1 MIETPKNV
9 TDGVGR
15 LDELIS
21 RHIYGVKEETR
32 YGSTYLPYNY
42 FATTN
47 SGMIHDLPGAP
58 FTMRAY
64 SWGDCIDPIDTGTL
78 DWEYCKNPKCRACE
92 PNFSHPAS
100 DLELRWYKH
109 SERGEECNREISY
122 EEWRKIE
129 RECEDWILTQDQKE
143 PY

>member
-1 MIETPKNV
+1 MIETPKYV

-21 RHIYGVKEETR
+21 SHIYGVKEVTR
-32 YGSTYLPYNY
+32 YGSTYLPSDY

-47 SGMIHDLPGAP
+47 SGMVHDLPGAP

-64 SWGDCIDPIDTGTL
+64 SWADCSGWEEYDG
-78 DWEYCKNPKCRACE
+78 EYCSNPKCRACE

-100 DLELRWYKH
+100 GLELRWYKH
-109 SERGEECNREISY
+109 SERGEECNRDVSY

-129 RECEDWILTQDQKE
+129 RECGDWILAQDQKE